1 MRDKRL
7 RDDEPNEEQKKPKR
21 KTTLMKRAVSNTDGH
36 VQALNAQ
43 FPRPPTP
50 PHVQALNAQM
60 VTDFT
65 VVGEALDP
73 LLNSKQTSID

>member
-1 MRDKRL
+1 M

-21 KTTLMKRAVSNTDGH
+21 KTTLKKRAVSNTDG
-36 VQALNAQ
+36 
-43 FPRPPTP
+43 
-50 PHVQALNAQM
+50 HVQALNAQM